1 MRFFKNSTCWM
12 ILWLALLSGNSLWA
26 IGYTWKGGNSGDSL
40 LPIAGE
46 TGSHWVKNGYGPNQF
61 FLGYSDDSGTIS
73 ATLGQGE
80 VFDTRKGVT
89 TWPEIDSI
97 NNGSFCIGRWNN
109 LQSTLTLS
117 GNAQM
122 YTGTNFWV
130 MYGQNASETTFAS
143 TIGTL
148 NMSGTSSL
156 WVEDQ
161 FNIAGQNFNQGK
173 VYLLGSAKIDA
184 NSVMTQVG
192 GTQTDVEMVLSGES
206 SIATRSGAF
215 YLRGTK
221 NRTTLNDSATM
232 VAGAAMNISG
242 SDTDVTLNNSSA
254 VTVGGT
260 MTISGSDTDV
270 TLNNSSAITVGSAM
284 TISGS
289 DTVVAWKDLSQTKIT
304 GNLTVG
310 NTAKDNVTLQLSG
323 NAQVIANGTGEYY
336 LARGENSTVKVEIS
350 DSATWVLGMNGVP
363 SNTKPRMADGLNS
376 SFTLVQSGGQS
387 VLYGRICL
395 GEGESA
401 YSNGSYQSTT
411 NVDLSGGTMTTNAL
425 IVGSRASTEV
435 NLSGTGV
442 FNNWGRFV
450 INYYNVTEKAGIFNQ
465 TGGTANIWANNSYW
479 PNTNAVGITFGA
491 VDLQKT
497 IHPGQYNISGG
508 SLHTY
513 AVRNFNAY
521 TTDSIAADDQ
531 LFNISGTAE
540 VHIIAQDGV
549 TGSGVLAVP
558 TSMTGGTLNV
568 KEIQTANMANGTFLQ
583 QGGTLSPDGGTAIT
597 PTTYANTNAGKETY
611 EIAELMGFEKGEES
625 FTTQIVGN
633 YTITSL
639 DSAISRAEI
648 RLEQDVAGNY
658 DLIDVSGVMNIG
670 EDVLL
675 SIYLSEN
682 SPEGFFPLITAEEG
696 IFGEFAELQ
705 VFDYLGNLLNRDVN
719 SLIYN
724 GNAVIFAN
732 VPEPATWGMLL
743 LGIFFL
749 AGKKWY
755 SGRKK

>member
-26 IGYTWKGGNSGDSL
+26 IGYTWKGGDSGDSL

-46 TGSHWVKNGYGPNQF
+46 TGSHWVENNYGSNQF

-80 VFDTRKGVT
+80 VFDTRKEVT
-89 TWPEIDSI
+89 TWPGIDSI
-97 NNGSFCIGRWNN
+97 NNGSFCIGRWHN

-130 MYGQNASETTFAS
+130 MYGQEATATTFAS

-173 VYLLGSAKIDA
+173 VYLSGSATINA
-184 NSVMTQVG
+184 NHVMAQVG
-192 GTQTDVEMVLSGES
+192 GTQTDVEMVLSDKS
-206 SIATRSGAF
+206 SITTRSGVF

-232 VAGAAMNISG
+232 VAGAAM
-242 SDTDVTLNNSSA
+242 
-254 VTVGGT
+254 
-260 MTISGSDTDV
+260 
-270 TLNNSSAITVGSAM
+270 

-289 DTVVAWKDLSQTKIT
+289 DTVVAWKDQSQTKIT

-323 NAQVIANGTGEYY
+323 DAQVIANGTGEYN
-336 LARGENSTVKVEIS
+336 LARGANSTVKVEIS
-350 DSATWVLGMNGVP
+350 DSATLVLGMNGIP

-376 SFTLVQSGGQS
+376 SFTLEQSGGQS

-479 PNTNAVGITFGA
+479 VSTNAVGITFG
-491 VDLQKT
+491 VTGLEKT

-540 VHIIAQDGV
+540 VHIIAQDGMA
-549 TGSGVLAVP
+549 GSGVLAVP

-568 KEIQTANMANGTFLQ
+568 KEIQTAKMANGTFLQ

-597 PTTYANTNAGKETY
+597 PSTYANTNAGKETY

-658 DLIDVSGVMNIG
+658 DLINVSGAMNIG

-696 IFGEFAELQ
+696 IFGKFAELQ
-705 VFDYLGNLLNRDVN
+705 VFDYLGNLLNKDVN

-724 GNAVIFAN
+724 GNAVVFAN

-755 SGRKK
+755 SGRKKS